1 MDKKIS
7 LKKIN
12 INNMQNNCQKCDFC
26 DKPAVGKCLVC
37 GRCYC
42 QDHLGGDGYC
52 VDDFF
57 GSGLF

>member
-1 MDKKIS
+1 
-7 LKKIN
+7 
-12 INNMQNNCQKCDFC
+12 MQNNCQKCDFC
-26 DKPAVGKCLVC
+26 GKPAAGKCIVC